1 MRQCVYTAQRSSYDA
16 CMLKHSLTL
25 GLPVLALTVLAGA
38 SPVMAQA
45 APSAAPAQSSLVSY
59 GIAVLAV
66 IAVIALSV
74 MSAKRTHQD

>member
-1 MRQCVYTAQRSSYDA
+1 
-16 CMLKHSLTL
+16 MLKHSLTR
-25 GLPVLALTVLAGA
+25 GLPVLALTMMVGV

-45 APSAAPAQSSLVSY
+45 APSSAPAQGSLVSY